1 MSKIVVA
8 LGGNAL
14 GDNVT
19 QQLANAKLAAA
30 SIADLA
36 AAGHSVVVAHGNGP
50 QVGAIKMALDAGG
63 FVVPMPECT
72 AMSQGYIGFHLQ
84 QSLGN
89 ELAARGVKRQ
99 VATVLTQ
106 VVVDKNDPAFANPT
120 KPIGAYYDETAA
132 KELMAQTGKTYVED
146 AGRGWRWVVP
156 SPLPVDIREAASIK
170 FLSDNDF
177 MVIACGGGGMPVVAE
192 DGGFAGID
200 AVIDKDFAS
209 AKMAELI
216 DADVLV
222 ILTAV
227 DRVKINFNKPDEKS
241 LDTLTVAQAQKYADE
256 GHFAKGSMLPKV
268 QAAIKFA
275 RGGGGRKAIIGS
287 LEQAAAAIA
296 GQSGTTIVKE

>member
-14 GDNVT
+14 GNTVT
-19 QQLANAKLAAA
+19 EQIDNAKLAAA
-30 SIADLA
+30 SIADLVV
-36 AAGHSVVVAHGNGP
+36 AGHNVVVAHGNGP
-50 QVGAIKMALDAGG
+50 QVGAIKIALDTGG

-84 QSLGN
+84 QALGN
-89 ELAARGVKRQ
+89 EFAKRGIKKE

-106 VVVDKNDPAFANPT
+106 VVVDKNDPAFASPT
-120 KPIGAYYDETAA
+120 KPIGAYCDEATA
-132 KELMAQTGKTYVED
+132 KQLMEKTGKTYAED

-156 SPLPVDIREAASIK
+156 SPLPAGIREAASIK
-170 FLSDNDF
+170 FLSDNDYI
-177 MVIACGGGGMPVVAE
+177 VIACGGGGMPVVTTE
-192 DGGFAGID
+192 NGLVGID

-216 DADVLV
+216 DADMLI

-227 DRVKINFNKPDEKS
+227 DRVKINFNKPDEQS
-241 LDTLTVAQAQKYADE
+241 LDKLTVAEALNYVGE

-268 QAAIKFA
+268 EAAISFA
-275 RGGGGRKAIIGS
+275 KSGGGKKAIIGS

-296 GQSGTTIVKE
+296 GQSGTIITK

>member
-14 GDNVT
+14 GNNV
-19 QQLANAKLAAA
+19 QEQIANAKLAAA

-50 QVGAIKMALDAGG
+50 QVGAIKIALDAGG

-84 QSLGN
+84 QALGN
-89 ELAARGVKRQ
+89 ELAARGVKKE

-120 KPIGAYYDETAA
+120 KPIGAYCDEATA
-132 KELMAQTGKTYVED
+132 KQLMAETGKIYAED

-156 SPLPVDIREAASIK
+156 SPLPVGIREAASIK
-170 FLSDNDF
+170 FLADNDY
-177 MVIACGGGGMPVVAE
+177 MVIACGGGGMPVVAG
-192 DGGFAGID
+192 DGGYVGID

-216 DADVLV
+216 GADVLV

-241 LDTLTVAQAQKYADE
+241 LDVLTVAQAQKYADE

-268 QAAIKFA
+268 EAAIKFA
-275 RGGGGRKAIIGS
+275 SSGRDKKAIIGS
-287 LEQAAAAIA
+287 LEQAGAAIA
-296 GQSGTTIVKE
+296 GESGTTITL